1 MILRSAAWLLPLT
14 LGLSCREVPS
24 VPPSASALHGCEDVS
39 QPAVR
44 DADGGEVII
53 CALGTATE
61 QRAVVWARIA
71 TPPAARPADYWSLQ
85 LDKEAT
91 ASFDES
97 DGRLKVVLQRSQ
109 LPLQLTIRPRAQALS
124 RAANHRATLQLRFT
138 SVVPS
143 RADDIAEKARKSQTI
158 PKGIED
164 LQKAAADEP
173 YRSDPA
179 AHARLLS
186 TLADLEVSAGRHSD
200 ARRHYL
206 ETLALAAPAGLTTL
220 VANSARHVAFEHYT
234 LDRDLKQ
241 AHEILN
247 QYEAAIR
254 MIAIE
259 AGLALYNR
267 GIYAQESGDLA
278 EAVRCLRLAD
288 AATKNLDDAETLR
301 LVRIERALTLALQ
314 GLTQDA
320 EVEIGKLIEEFEKGV
335 DFEACDRMSY
345 LNTLGWTRILEQ
357 ESRSPGAKDP
367 LQLLELARQYRKQDH
382 CPADSKKI
390 DMNQARAELMQ
401 AEQLTDEAAAA
412 GPGLGLPPALSPQ
425 AESHL
430 QNALRYLSAAAVD
443 LPKQPLSKQ
452 LDAVEISGRIAYM
465 QSQFAQANVLFAELE
480 QLAHKTVE
488 PDYEWRAIIGQA
500 QVSAALARTAS
511 GAAAAEY
518 TAAASA
524 AFKRAETLLDVRL
537 WQVPLTATR
546 RAFLPRFTAG
556 TAAFLDFL
564 LQHGDEEL
572 ALSVARRAQVRG
584 LVVAL
589 SFDTLT
595 LLPDSQQESL
605 RKERDQLVRQSA
617 QLHGLA
623 ATDTRL
629 QDATNQLLEA
639 LQSHLRDAGMDRQL
653 QLHALSPGEAMHLC
667 HPLPAGELACFV
679 ATADRLVVKR
689 LRQSQLQQATT
700 PAMWSELLL
709 QPFAEIIDSTRVLR
723 VLPSQRLRAVDFA
736 ALPYPGDSGY
746 LASRKRLVVHALDLA
761 LPAKAE
767 AATGRGKALMLTS
780 LRLQYAQKNALGLFQ
795 KLQQLGWQVTP
806 YSNLRQESGFNPK
819 RLLYCWLRISDC
831 PQPLPLPVTLKL
843 GSADELMRALPQ
855 VELAQLDTDAD
866 FGGTSFG
873 ESGWQ
878 STIDMPNG
886 TRLTLADLLMLK
898 RAPRFTVLLVCNG
911 GTAGTGVGSDDISL
925 AQALLLRGGEAVVA
939 ASRLLNDELA
949 AQWSLALYSAQ
960 PSQAPYLHHTAPD
973 LLKAFHAAQITMRER
988 RPSDWSTLRLFVP

>member
-1 MILRSAAWLLPLT
+1 MMLRSAAWLLPLA
-14 LGLSCREVPS
+14 LGLSCLEIPS

-39 QPAVR
+39 QPAAR
-44 DADGGEVII
+44 DADGSAVIL

-61 QRAVVWARIA
+61 QSAVVWARIA
-71 TPPAARPADYWSLQ
+71 TPPAVRPADYWSLQ
-85 LDKEAT
+85 LDKEA
-91 ASFDES
+91 AAGFDET
-97 DGRLKVVLQRSQ
+97 DGRLRVAFQRAQ

-124 RAANHRATLQLRFT
+124 RGANRHATLKLRFT
-138 SVVPS
+138 AVVPS
-143 RADDIAEKARKSQTI
+143 RADDIAENARKSQTI
-158 PKGIED
+158 PQGIEA
-164 LQKAAADEP
+164 LKQAAADEP
-173 YRSDPA
+173 YRRDPA
-179 AHARLLS
+179 ARARLLS
-186 TLADLEVSAGRHSD
+186 TLAELEVSAGRHSD
-200 ARRHYL
+200 ALRHYM
-206 ETLALAAPAGLTTL
+206 ESLALAAPAGLTTL

-234 LDRDLKQ
+234 IDRNLEQ
-241 AHEILN
+241 AYAILN
-247 QYEAAIR
+247 QHEAAIR

-267 GIYAQESGDLA
+267 GIYAQESGDLT

-301 LVRIERALTLALQ
+301 IIRIERALTLALQ
-314 GLTQDA
+314 GLTLDA
-320 EVEIGKLIEEFEKGV
+320 EVEVGKLIGEFEKGT

-367 LQLLELARQYRKQDH
+367 LQLLELARQYRTKDH

-401 AEQLTDEAAAA
+401 AEQLTDAAAA
-412 GPGLGLPPALSPQ
+412 EHDPALPAALSPQ
-425 AESHL
+425 AETHL
-430 QNALRYLSAAAVD
+430 QNALRYLNAAAVD
-443 LPKQPLSKQ
+443 LPNQPLSKQ

-465 QSQFAQANVLFAELE
+465 QSRFAQAQVLFAELG
-480 QLAHKTVE
+480 QLARKTVE
-488 PDYEWRAIIGQA
+488 PDYEWRALIGQA
-500 QVSAALARTAS
+500 QVSAALARAAS
-511 GAAAAEY
+511 GTAAAEY
-518 TAAASA
+518 TAAAGA
-524 AFKRAETLLDVRL
+524 AFKSAETLLDGRL
-537 WQVPLTATR
+537 WRVPLTATR

-564 LQHGDEEL
+564 LEHGDEQL

-595 LLPDSQQESL
+595 LLPESQQECL
-605 RKERDQLVRQSA
+605 RKERDQLVRQSV
-617 QLHGLA
+617 QLQGTTA
-623 ATDTRL
+623 ADPSF
-629 QDATNQLLEA
+629 QDATNQLLES

-653 QLHALSPGEAMHLC
+653 QLHALVPGEAMHLC

-679 ATADRLVVKR
+679 ATADRLLVKR

-709 QPFAEIIDSTRVLR
+709 QPFAALIDSARVLR

-736 ALPYPGDSGY
+736 ALPYPGDSGS
-746 LASRKRLVVHALDLA
+746 LASQKRLVVHALDLA
-761 LPAKAE
+761 LPAA
-767 AATGRGKALMLTS
+767 AATPGRGKALMLTS
-780 LRLQYAQKNALGLFQ
+780 LRLQHAQKNALGLYQ
-795 KLQQLGWQVTP
+795 NLQQLGWQVTP
-806 YSNLRQESGFNPK
+806 YSNLRQESGFNPR
-819 RLLYCWLRISDC
+819 RLVYCWLGISDC
-831 PQPLPLPVTLKL
+831 PQPLPLPVALKL

-866 FGGTSFG
+866 FGGIGGG

-878 STIDMPNG
+878 SMIDMPNG
-886 TRLTLADLLMLK
+886 TKLTLADLLMLK

-911 GTAGTGVGSDDISL
+911 GTAGIGTGSDDISL

-939 ASRLLNDELA
+939 ASRLLDDQLA
-949 AQWSLALYSAQ
+949 AQWSAALYSARA
-960 PSQAPYLHHTAPD
+960 SQAPYLHQTAPN
-973 LLKAFHAAQITMRER
+973 LLAAFHAAQITMRER